1 MWLPYILTRK
11 RLLRRLVQI
20 LFFPS
25 IFAILAL
32 PQLTAEEPSPLFQ
45 PLRQFLI
52 ANGWLVLFI
61 VVVSLVLVVWLTME
75 LDFGYWLQKEGEAM
89 KFNTRL
95 LVDKQRGG
103 NGLATGPLLY
113 KWFLGWRT
121 FVHVE
126 PNEYCAVL
134 DGEKKISKSRRLS
147 KSPFEP
153 ATIKHVLL
161 YPEPRQNI
169 TVQGIRSSDQW
180 LVNLTVSIKYEV
192 VDPVRVAGLPDP
204 ISELDQ
210 LIQGAL
216 IDYIGKHQAASFT
229 GSEEQVKKV
238 VLGVLQESETLRNF
252 KIVEVLKAQ
261 AQPEQGA
268 IEPIRDLGIEDK
280 RRELAEKQAARKE
293 VEALVDARTEEIKAL
308 GPFRRKLI
316 ELRLT
321 QGPAI
326 FQSVFDKFAAVAEN
340 SSASQGQL
348 LETFDRLV
356 TEFSGSMNVG
366 ETVYE
371 PITMRQLPA
380 SEALSRR
387 DREEYELERLI
398 SRSVINDYQL
408 TVKGEQV
415 RGAEVDLPSYTIKLS
430 CLGNY
435 PEKPPRVIVLD
446 KHNQAYPIDDTPW
459 QSGWYLADII
469 PFVVKEA
476 PLLLGKG
483 HQWK

>member
-25 IFAILAL
+25 IFVILAL
-32 PQLTAEEPSPLFQ
+32 PQLTAEEPSPLFR
-45 PLRQFLI
+45 PLRLFLL
-52 ANGWLVLFI
+52 ANGWSVLFI
-61 VVVSLVLVVWLTME
+61 VLASLMLIVWLTIE
-75 LDFGYWLQKEGEAM
+75 FDFGYWLQKEGEAM

-95 LVDKQRGG
+95 LVDKQGGG
-103 NGLATGPLLY
+103 NGLATGPLPY

-121 FVHVE
+121 FVYVE
-126 PNEYCAVL
+126 PNEYCAVVN
-134 DGEKKISKSRRLS
+134 GQKKIMKSQRLT

-180 LVNLTVSIKYEV
+180 LVNLTISTKYEV
-192 VDPVRVAGLPDP
+192 VDPVRVAGLADP
-204 ISELDQ
+204 IGELDQ

-229 GSEEQVKKV
+229 GSEERVKKV
-238 VLGVLQESETLRNF
+238 VLDALQESETLRSF
-252 KIVEVLKAQ
+252 RVVEVLKAQ

-268 IEPIRDLGIEDK
+268 IEPIRDLGIEPM
-280 RRELAEKQAARKE
+280 RRKLVEEQAARKE
-293 VEALVDARTEEIKAL
+293 VEAVVDARTEEIKAL

-321 QGPAI
+321 QGPTV
-326 FQSVFDKFAAVAEN
+326 FQNVFEKFAAVAEQGG
-340 SSASQGQL
+340 ASQSQL

-356 TEFSGSMNVG
+356 TEFSRSMGVG
-366 ETVYE
+366 ENAYE
-371 PITMRQLPA
+371 PITMPQLPA
-380 SEALSRR
+380 SQAFSRR
-387 DREEYELERLI
+387 EREEYELERLI

-408 TVKGEQV
+408 AVKGEQI
-415 RGAEVDLPSYTIKLS
+415 RGVDVELSRYTIRLS
-430 CLGNY
+430 CPSNY
-435 PEKPPRVIVLD
+435 PEKPPQVVVLD
-446 KHNQAYPIDDTPW
+446 RQNRAYPITDVPW
-459 QSGWYLADII
+459 QSGWYLAD
-469 PFVVKEA
+469 VVPYVVRNA

-483 HQWK
+483 HHD

>member
-1 MWLPYILTRK
+1 
-11 RLLRRLVQI
+11 
-20 LFFPS
+20 
-25 IFAILAL
+25 
-32 PQLTAEEPSPLFQ
+32 LTAEEPSPLFR
-45 PLRQFLI
+45 PFRQFLI
-52 ANGWLVLFI
+52 ANGWSVLFI
-61 VVVSLVLVVWLTME
+61 VLASLILVVWLTIE
-75 LDFGYWLQKEGEAM
+75 LDFGYWLQKEGETM

-103 NGLATGPLLY
+103 NGLATGKLPY
-113 KWFLGWRT
+113 KWLLNWRT
-121 FVHVE
+121 FVYVE
-126 PNEYCAVL
+126 PNEYCAVV
-134 DGEKKISKSRRLS
+134 GGKRKIPSSRRLT

-153 ATIKHVLL
+153 NPSIKHVLL

-180 LVNLTVSIKYEV
+180 LVTLTVSVKYEV

-229 GSEEQVKKV
+229 GSEKQVKEV
-238 VLGVLQESETLRNF
+238 VLGVLKESETLRSF

-293 VEALVDARTEEIKAL
+293 VEALVNARTEDIRAL
-308 GPFRRKLI
+308 GPFKRELI
-316 ELRLT
+316 KLRLT
-321 QGPAI
+321 QGPAV
-326 FQSVFDKFAAVAEN
+326 FQSVFEKFAAVAEQGG
-340 SSASQGQL
+340 ASQSQL

-366 ETVYE
+366 ESVYE

-380 SEALSRR
+380 SQALSRR
-387 DREEYELERLI
+387 EREESELERLI
-398 SRSVINDYQL
+398 SRSVINNYQL
-408 TVKGEQV
+408 IVKGEQI
-415 RGAEVDLPSYTIKLS
+415 RGVEVNLPGCTIKLS
-430 CLGNY
+430 CLGSY

-446 KHNQAYPIDDTPW
+446 KQNRAYPIDDTPW

-476 PLLLGKG
+476 PLLLRKG
-483 HQWK
+483 HHGSS